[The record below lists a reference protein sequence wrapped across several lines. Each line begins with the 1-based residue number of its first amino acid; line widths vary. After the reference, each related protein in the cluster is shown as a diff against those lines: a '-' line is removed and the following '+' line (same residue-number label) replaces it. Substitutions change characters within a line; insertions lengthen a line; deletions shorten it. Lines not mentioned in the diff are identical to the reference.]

1 MGARPGQDYEM
12 YVQGMLSGLKLRR
25 RTRIR

>member
-1 MGARPGQDYEM
+1 MGARPGQDHEED
-12 YVQGMLSGLKLRR
+12 VEGKLTGPKVMR